1 MKQPSYDKDQLHSLD
16 RARQRRRKKQGVR
29 SLGLAAVAF
38 IGTFVGG
45 FILTSDS
52 SANQQPAT
60 QLAALSVL
68 PENSAMPICDG
79 PMRVTCVVD
88 GDTFWLEG
96 EKIRIADI
104 DTPEVSQP
112 QCEGEAELGRRA
124 TVRLAELLNAG
135 AFELQSIGERDRDQ
149 YGRLLR
155 VITRDGQSLGDQ
167 LVREGLA
174 RTWTGRRQ
182 PWC

>member
-1 MKQPSYDKDQLHSLD
+1 MKEQRYAKGQLHSLD
-16 RARQRRRKKQGVR
+16 RARQRRRNKQGVR
-29 SLGLAAVAF
+29 SLALAGMAF
-38 IGTFVGG
+38 IGTCIGG
-45 FILTSDS
+45 FILTNDP
-52 SANQQPAT
+52 SANQQQAT

-68 PENSAMPICDG
+68 PQNSPMPICDG
-79 PMRVTCVVD
+79 PVRVTCVVD

-96 EKIRIADI
+96 EKVRIADI
-104 DTPEVSQP
+104 DTPEISQP
-112 QCEGEAELGRRA
+112 QCESEAELGRRA
-124 TVRLAELLNAG
+124 TVRLTELLNAG
-135 AFELQSIGERDRDQ
+135 PFELQSIGDRDRDR

-155 VITRDGQSLGDQ
+155 VVTRNGRSLGDQ